1 MTTSL
6 GATGPRV
13 FPVALDC
20 MGLSGVY
27 GATSDD
33 TGVALIGDAIDR
45 GNTTGNLI
53 VADHLSKNWVQ

>member
-13 FPVALDC
+13 FLVALGC

-33 TGVALIGDAIDR
+33 ASVAFIGDAETPGVR
-45 GNTTGNLI
+45 K
-53 VADHLSKNWVQ
+53 HLGSDLVLGF